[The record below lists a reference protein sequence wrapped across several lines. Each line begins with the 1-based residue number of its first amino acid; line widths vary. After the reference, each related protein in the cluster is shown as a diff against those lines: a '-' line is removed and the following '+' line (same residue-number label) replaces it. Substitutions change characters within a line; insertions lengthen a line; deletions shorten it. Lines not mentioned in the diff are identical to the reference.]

1 MKLACFVDVEIIQSE
16 SSTTQILTSTIETGS
31 VHAPYDEALVLK
43 NKSLEVE
50 PYLNGHSI
58 YLVGLMGSGK
68 TTVGKILSNV
78 LSYSFCD
85 SDALIEQ
92 EVNGM
97 SVAEIFKLHGERFFR
112 KKEVSQQTLS
122 LFITAVDYFS
132 YLYPEASVHRVF
144 AVVYM
149 VVGLACL
156 LVIVFYAHKSKAYMR
171 INVGLGIFVVSL
183 LVVPVMDAVYIKGQ
197 VGLYDKFYVTVGL
210 LALAG
215 IGDALVQ
222 GGLIGVAG
230 ELPERYMQA
239 IVAGSGG
246 SGLTPFLV
254 EKHSFSPELA
264 VKTASSLTY
273 VKDPRKCDTIISFL
287 KESGFSKSHIE
298 AVVKRKPNL
307 LYSSLEKTIKPKFKI
322 FQDLGFST
330 HDVADIVASDPW
342 ILTRSVDDRIAPSI
356 SDLKTV
362 LGSNDDVVKLL
373 KTSAWFLKS
382 DLQKTMMPN
391 IEFLRNCGICSSQIV
406 SYVFSFPRFFLLKPE
421 SIKQFVERADAL
433 GFDRKSNMFLA
444 AIRMLSSM
452 SEENWELK
460 LKLFRKLGFSEDD
473 IMSTFRR
480 TPQVFAVSERKI
492 KQVTDFLLNR
502 TNVGISFIISHPM
515 VLICSLER
523 RLKPRLLVIET
534 LESKNSLR
542 RKVSMTTIYKMPDKK
557 FREKYVVPY
566 LKELEEVSM
575 SIVGT

>member
-1 MKLACFVDVEIIQSE
+1 
-16 SSTTQILTSTIETGS
+16 
-31 VHAPYDEALVLK
+31 
-43 NKSLEVE
+43 
-50 PYLNGHSI
+50 
-58 YLVGLMGSGK
+58 
-68 TTVGKILSNV
+68 
-78 LSYSFCD
+78 
-85 SDALIEQ
+85 
-92 EVNGM
+92 
-97 SVAEIFKLHGERFFR
+97 
-112 KKEVSQQTLS
+112 
-122 LFITAVDYFS
+122 
-132 YLYPEASVHRVF
+132 
-144 AVVYM
+144 M

>member
-1 MKLACFVDVEIIQSE
+1 
-16 SSTTQILTSTIETGS
+16 
-31 VHAPYDEALVLK
+31 
-43 NKSLEVE
+43 
-50 PYLNGHSI
+50 
-58 YLVGLMGSGK
+58 
-68 TTVGKILSNV
+68 
-78 LSYSFCD
+78 
-85 SDALIEQ
+85 
-92 EVNGM
+92 
-97 SVAEIFKLHGERFFR
+97 
-112 KKEVSQQTLS
+112 
-122 LFITAVDYFS
+122 
-132 YLYPEASVHRVF
+132 
-144 AVVYM
+144 M

-230 ELPERYMQA
+230 ELPERYMA
-239 IVAGSGG
+239 SANSRVDP
-246 SGLTPFLV
+246 GLTPFLV

-307 LYSSLEKTIKPKFKI
+307 LYSSFEKTIKPKFKI

-356 SDLKTV
+356 SDLKTI

-492 KQVTDFLLNR
+492 KQVTDFC
-502 TNVGISFIISHPM
+502 
-515 VLICSLER
+515 LIERILER

-542 RKVSMTTIYKMPDKK
+542 RKVNMTTIYKMPDKK

>member
-1 MKLACFVDVEIIQSE
+1 
-16 SSTTQILTSTIETGS
+16 
-31 VHAPYDEALVLK
+31 
-43 NKSLEVE
+43 
-50 PYLNGHSI
+50 
-58 YLVGLMGSGK
+58 
-68 TTVGKILSNV
+68 
-78 LSYSFCD
+78 
-85 SDALIEQ
+85 
-92 EVNGM
+92 
-97 SVAEIFKLHGERFFR
+97 
-112 KKEVSQQTLS
+112 
-122 LFITAVDYFS
+122 
-132 YLYPEASVHRVF
+132 
-144 AVVYM
+144 M

-362 LGSNDDVVKLL
+362 LGSNDDVKLL

-382 DLQKTMMPN
+382 DLQKTMIPN

-444 AIRMLSSM
+444 AIRM
-452 SEENWELK
+452 
-460 LKLFRKLGFSEDD
+460 KLGFSEDD

-557 FREKYVVPY
+557 FREKYVVPC

>member
-1 MKLACFVDVEIIQSE
+1 MHPQSAE
-16 SSTTQILTSTIETGS
+16 ARNPTLNLPSSSAHSYNQKINSIWATSST
-31 VHAPYDEALVLK
+31 
-43 NKSLEVE
+43 SLW
-50 PYLNGHSI
+50 
-58 YLVGLMGSGK
+58 
-68 TTVGKILSNV
+68 
-78 LSYSFCD
+78 
-85 SDALIEQ
+85 
-92 EVNGM
+92 
-97 SVAEIFKLHGERFFR
+97 
-112 KKEVSQQTLS
+112 
-122 LFITAVDYFS
+122 
-132 YLYPEASVHRVF
+132 
-144 AVVYM
+144 
-149 VVGLACL
+149 
-156 LVIVFYAHKSKAYMR
+156 
-171 INVGLGIFVVSL
+171 
-183 LVVPVMDAVYIKGQ
+183 
-197 VGLYDKFYVTVGL
+197 
-210 LALAG
+210 ALAFSSHG
-215 IGDALVQ
+215 I
-222 GGLIGVAG
+222 
-230 ELPERYMQA
+230 
-239 IVAGSGG
+239 
-246 SGLTPFLV
+246 
-254 EKHSFSPELA
+254 
-264 VKTASSLTY
+264 ASSLPSITFPTSTR
-273 VKDPRKCDTIISFL
+273 KLPSTDPRKCDTIISFL

>member
-1 MKLACFVDVEIIQSE
+1 
-16 SSTTQILTSTIETGS
+16 
-31 VHAPYDEALVLK
+31 
-43 NKSLEVE
+43 
-50 PYLNGHSI
+50 
-58 YLVGLMGSGK
+58 
-68 TTVGKILSNV
+68 
-78 LSYSFCD
+78 
-85 SDALIEQ
+85 
-92 EVNGM
+92 
-97 SVAEIFKLHGERFFR
+97 
-112 KKEVSQQTLS
+112 
-122 LFITAVDYFS
+122 
-132 YLYPEASVHRVF
+132 
-144 AVVYM
+144 M

-239 IVAGSGG
+239 IVAGSDG

-273 VKDPRKCDTIISFL
+273 VNDPRKCDTIISFL

-356 SDLKTV
+356 SNLKTV

-373 KTSAWFLKS
+373 KTSAWFLKF

-452 SEENWELK
+452 SEENRELK

>member
-1 MKLACFVDVEIIQSE
+1 MAPPIIRSLIAF
-16 SSTTQILTSTIETGS
+16 SL
-31 VHAPYDEALVLK
+31 
-43 NKSLEVE
+43 NKSCRSHK
-50 PYLNGHSI
+50 PISCYSI
-58 YLVGLMGSGK
+58 SSVFFSSSP
-68 TTVGKILSNV
+68 T
-78 LSYSFCD
+78 
-85 SDALIEQ
+85 Q
-92 EVNGM
+92 E
-97 SVAEIFKLHGERFFR
+97 SRA
-112 KKEVSQQTLS
+112 S
-122 LFITAVDYFS
+122 L
-132 YLYPEASVHRVF
+132 P
-144 AVVYM
+144 
-149 VVGLACL
+149 LAD
-156 LVIVFYAHKSKAYMR
+156 H
-171 INVGLGIFVVSL
+171 
-183 LVVPVMDAVYIKGQ
+183 
-197 VGLYDKFYVTVGL
+197 
-210 LALAG
+210 
-215 IGDALVQ
+215 
-222 GGLIGVAG
+222 
-230 ELPERYMQA
+230 
-239 IVAGSGG
+239 
-246 SGLTPFLV
+246 LV

-307 LYSSLEKTIKPKFKI
+307 LYSR
-322 FQDLGFST
+322 LGFPT
-330 HDVADIVASDPW
+330 HDVADIVAGDPW

-362 LGSNDDVVKLL
+362 LGSNDDVLKLL

-460 LKLFRKLGFSEDD
+460 LNLFRKLGFSEDD

-534 LESKNSLR
+534 LESKNLLR

-575 SIVGT
+575 SIMGT

>member
-1 MKLACFVDVEIIQSE
+1 
-16 SSTTQILTSTIETGS
+16 
-31 VHAPYDEALVLK
+31 
-43 NKSLEVE
+43 
-50 PYLNGHSI
+50 
-58 YLVGLMGSGK
+58 
-68 TTVGKILSNV
+68 
-78 LSYSFCD
+78 
-85 SDALIEQ
+85 
-92 EVNGM
+92 
-97 SVAEIFKLHGERFFR
+97 
-112 KKEVSQQTLS
+112 
-122 LFITAVDYFS
+122 
-132 YLYPEASVHRVF
+132 
-144 AVVYM
+144 M

-239 IVAGSGG
+239 IVVGSGG
-246 SGLTPFLV
+246 SVLFWASANSRVDPGLTPFLV

-406 SYVFSFPRFFLLKPE
+406 SY
-421 SIKQFVERADAL
+421 FVERADAL

>member
-1 MKLACFVDVEIIQSE
+1 
-16 SSTTQILTSTIETGS
+16 
-31 VHAPYDEALVLK
+31 
-43 NKSLEVE
+43 
-50 PYLNGHSI
+50 
-58 YLVGLMGSGK
+58 
-68 TTVGKILSNV
+68 
-78 LSYSFCD
+78 
-85 SDALIEQ
+85 
-92 EVNGM
+92 
-97 SVAEIFKLHGERFFR
+97 
-112 KKEVSQQTLS
+112 
-122 LFITAVDYFS
+122 
-132 YLYPEASVHRVF
+132 
-144 AVVYM
+144 M

-183 LVVPVMDAVYIKGQ
+183 LVVPVMDAVYIKSQ

-246 SGLTPFLV
+246 SDWYLKESLLFSIVLVCDLRFPVPTRASANSRVDPGLTPFLV

-406 SYVFSFPRFFLLKPE
+406 SYVFSFPRFFLFKPE

-460 LKLFRKLGFSEDD
+460 LKLFRKLSFSEDD

-523 RLKPRLLVIET
+523 RLKPRLLVIKT

>member
-1 MKLACFVDVEIIQSE
+1 
-16 SSTTQILTSTIETGS
+16 
-31 VHAPYDEALVLK
+31 
-43 NKSLEVE
+43 
-50 PYLNGHSI
+50 
-58 YLVGLMGSGK
+58 
-68 TTVGKILSNV
+68 
-78 LSYSFCD
+78 
-85 SDALIEQ
+85 
-92 EVNGM
+92 
-97 SVAEIFKLHGERFFR
+97 
-112 KKEVSQQTLS
+112 
-122 LFITAVDYFS
+122 
-132 YLYPEASVHRVF
+132 
-144 AVVYM
+144 
-149 VVGLACL
+149 
-156 LVIVFYAHKSKAYMR
+156 MR

-246 SGLTPFLV
+246 SVDPGLTPFLV
-254 EKHSFSPELA
+254 EKHSFSPELV

-287 KESGFSKSHIE
+287 KESDFSKSHIE

>member
-1 MKLACFVDVEIIQSE
+1 
-16 SSTTQILTSTIETGS
+16 
-31 VHAPYDEALVLK
+31 
-43 NKSLEVE
+43 
-50 PYLNGHSI
+50 
-58 YLVGLMGSGK
+58 
-68 TTVGKILSNV
+68 
-78 LSYSFCD
+78 
-85 SDALIEQ
+85 
-92 EVNGM
+92 
-97 SVAEIFKLHGERFFR
+97 
-112 KKEVSQQTLS
+112 
-122 LFITAVDYFS
+122 
-132 YLYPEASVHRVF
+132 
-144 AVVYM
+144 M

-246 SGLTPFLV
+246 SDWASANSRVDPGLTPFLV

-406 SYVFSFPRFFLLKPE
+406 LYVFSFPRFFLLKPE

-433 GFDRKSNMFLA
+433 GFDRKSNMFLV

>member
-1 MKLACFVDVEIIQSE
+1 
-16 SSTTQILTSTIETGS
+16 
-31 VHAPYDEALVLK
+31 
-43 NKSLEVE
+43 
-50 PYLNGHSI
+50 
-58 YLVGLMGSGK
+58 
-68 TTVGKILSNV
+68 
-78 LSYSFCD
+78 
-85 SDALIEQ
+85 
-92 EVNGM
+92 
-97 SVAEIFKLHGERFFR
+97 
-112 KKEVSQQTLS
+112 
-122 LFITAVDYFS
+122 
-132 YLYPEASVHRVF
+132 
-144 AVVYM
+144 
-149 VVGLACL
+149 
-156 LVIVFYAHKSKAYMR
+156 
-171 INVGLGIFVVSL
+171 
-183 LVVPVMDAVYIKGQ
+183 MDAVYIKGQ

-362 LGSNDDVVKLL
+362 LGSNDDV
-373 KTSAWFLKS
+373 
-382 DLQKTMMPN
+382 TMMPN

-480 TPQVFAVSERKI
+480 TPQVFAVFERKI
-492 KQVTDFLLNR
+492 KQVTDFFLNR